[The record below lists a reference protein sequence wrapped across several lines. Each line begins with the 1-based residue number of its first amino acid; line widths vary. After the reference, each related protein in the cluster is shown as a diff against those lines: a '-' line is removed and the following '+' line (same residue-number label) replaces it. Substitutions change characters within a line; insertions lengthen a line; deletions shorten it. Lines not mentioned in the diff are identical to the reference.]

1 VSGETY
7 AGTSGSGARA
17 GIWSA
22 IVLLDSAD
30 VSARVVGD
38 LRIDA
43 EEDSARIA
51 ELTLRPTGGTTFAI
65 ADWVG
70 KSLTIDI
77 ADVSSGSATDI
88 QRLFSGLIDTPTLNL
103 DLRTISIRATDN
115 LQNVLEALDAA
126 AIDALIPD
134 GYHSPVIFDPAARG
148 WSRAQDRLS
157 TVPQSLDLTP
167 SGSLR
172 VTDWAPAVSAHL
184 SFTEAHVLD
193 ASLAVSLTSRHQ
205 LVNRVDIDFGY
216 RFPRVK
222 AEGWP
227 LSYSYVDE
235 GSIDTFVDGSNQ
247 FLTRA
252 AVETAIQS
260 AGGTIE
266 SITYTAMPTSTIGSW
281 TPGPWDYLL
290 CMGFDAVVSFD
301 YAQLIEEQ
309 HSITVS
315 APNAIAAV
323 GTLRDRMSGALEGEY
338 PPIPTTEAAMLL
350 YRNAISGI
358 PPQDTATPTSG
369 STTAANVTLTTDT
382 DRDAADAAME
392 TLIAAAKVKIWSSHR
407 RNAVSASV
415 ALNPALDLDQTIDI
429 SVTGLHARG
438 KCSRVAHILSP
449 DSGSATS
456 EFSIAICSVAGVG
469 VSHAETPTTAPAGSS
484 PSTTTLSGSA
494 TADYNAGPTEDKI
507 LTVTFPGVEA
517 VERNKATVALASSYS
532 APLTEDILSITL

>member
-22 IVLLDSAD
+22 IVLLDGAD

-38 LRIDA
+38 IRIDA

-51 ELTLRPTGGTTFAI
+51 ELTLRPTAGTTFAI

-70 KSLTIDI
+70 KSLTVDI
-77 ADVSSGSATDI
+77 ADLSSGSATDI

-157 TVPQSLDLTP
+157 TVPQSLDLSP

-172 VTDWAPAVSAHL
+172 VTDWAPAVSPHL

-227 LSYSYVDE
+227 LSYSYVSE
-235 GSIDTFVDGSNQ
+235 ANISAHSIALNWWLQRSAVEAAIRAAGGSI
-247 FLTRA
+247 
-252 AVETAIQS
+252 ETIS
-260 AGGTIE
+260 
-266 SITYTAMPTSTIGSW
+266 YTPLPSSTIGYW
-281 TPGPWDYLL
+281 TPGPDDYLL

-301 YAQLIEEQ
+301 YAQEIEEQ
-309 HSITVS
+309 HAITVS

-323 GTLRDRMSGALEGEY
+323 GELRDRMSGALEGKY
-338 PPIPTTEAAMLL
+338 PPLATAETAMLL
-350 YRNAISGI
+350 YANEISGI
-358 PPQDTATPTSG
+358 PPQDTATPSSG
-369 STTAANVTLTTDT
+369 YTTAANVTLTTDT
-382 DRDAADAAME
+382 DRTAANAAME
-392 TLIAAAKVKIWSSHR
+392 TLIAAAKVRIWSSHR
-407 RNAVSASV
+407 RNSVAASV
-415 ALNPALDLDQTIDI
+415 PLNPAIDLDKTIDI
-429 SVTGLHARG
+429 NVTGLHACG
-438 KCSRVAHILSP
+438 KCSRVAHVLSP
-449 DSGSATS
+449 DTGSATS
-456 EFSIAICSVAGVG
+456 EFAIAICSVAGVG
-469 VSHAETPTTAPAGSS
+469 VSHAETTTTAPAGSS

-494 TADYNAGPTEDKI
+494 TADFNYLLAEDHI
-507 LTVTFPGVEA
+507 FTVTFPGVEA
-517 VERNKATVALASSYS
+517 AERNKANIALASSYS

>member
-1 VSGETY
+1 MSGETY

-22 IVLLDSAD
+22 IVLLDGAD

-38 LRIDA
+38 IRIDA

-77 ADVSSGSATDI
+77 ADVSSGSATDV
-88 QRLFSGLIDTPTLNL
+88 QRLFTGIVDTPTLNL
-103 DLRTISIRATDN
+103 DLRTIAIRATDN
-115 LQNVLEALDAA
+115 LQNLVEAMDAA
-126 AIDALIPD
+126 AIDAEIPD

-167 SGSLR
+167 AGVMR
-172 VTDWAPAVSAHL
+172 VTDWAPAVSPAMSFTAAHL
-184 SFTEAHVLD
+184 LD
-193 ASLAVSLTSRHQ
+193 GSLAVSLSSRHS
-205 LVNRVDIDFGY
+205 LVNRVDVDFGY

-235 GSIDTFVDGSNQ
+235 TNIDTFVDGSNQ

-252 AVETAIQS
+252 AVEDAIEA
-260 AGGTIE
+260 AGGTVE
-266 SITYTAMPTSTIGSW
+266 SITYTALPSTTIGSW
-281 TPGPWDYLL
+281 VPGPQDYLL

-301 YAQLIEEQ
+301 YAQMIEEQ

-315 APNAIAAV
+315 APNSIAAV
-323 GTLRDRMSGALEGEY
+323 GTLSDRMSGALEGQY
-338 PPIPTTEAAMLL
+338 PPIPTAEAAMLL

-358 PPQDTATPTSG
+358 PPQDTATPSSG
-369 STTAANVTLTTDT
+369 YTTAANVTLTADT
-382 DRDAADAAME
+382 DRAAANAAME
-392 TLIAAAKVKIWSSHR
+392 TLIAAAKVRIWASHR
-407 RNAVSASV
+407 RNTVSARV
-415 ALNPALDLDQTIDI
+415 ALNPGIDLDKTIDLAD
-429 SVTGLHARG
+429 TGLHARG
-438 KCSRVAHILSP
+438 KCSRLSHVLSP
-449 DSGSATS
+449 DTGEATT
-456 EFSIAICSVAGVG
+456 EFSVAICSVAGTG
-469 VSHAETPTTAPAGSS
+469 VSHAETPTTAPTGSS
-484 PSTTTLSGSA
+484 PASTTLTGSA
-494 TADYNAGPTEDKI
+494 TADYNYGPSEDKI

-517 VERNKATVALASSYS
+517 VERNKANIAISSSYS
-532 APLTEDILSITL
+532 APLTEDIFTITL